1 MLPKIYFWCAR
12 FGDLYVTENFSAL
25 TLKDLKKILMDSLMS
40 KNCCKFQIRLLSN
53 ISFFE
58 LSFSSFLFASF
69 AVKNE
74 LPTFGGD
81 FNWQLRSRF
90 LLIPSIWLPLL
101 GQDMAA
107 FALRIRWH
115 GIHDLFSASINRW
128 RPLRM
133 LISSWPSIW
142 LCHPKGPHATHFDG
156 SQLADINGHAP
167 FWTGDRPLDAQ
178 DHSPPAVACI

>member
-12 FGDLYVTENFSAL
+12 FGDLHVTENFSAL

-40 KNCCKFQIRLLSN
+40 KFQIRLLSN

-81 FNWQLRSRF
+81 FNWQLKSRF
-90 LLIPSIWLPLL
+90 LLIPSIWT
-101 GQDMAA
+101 GHGR
-107 FALRIRWH
+107 LRTP
-115 GIHDLFSASINRW
+115 D
-128 RPLRM
+128 
-133 LISSWPSIW
+133 
-142 LCHPKGPHATHFDG
+142 
-156 SQLADINGHAP
+156 
-167 FWTGDRPLDAQ
+167 
-178 DHSPPAVACI
+178 